1 MKEIWNKT
9 DAETGLLISF
19 QNTRKKGTKGDPQNY
34 RKDKYFYFVSYIS
47 NAKVYNHIIVR
58 KKHLWEFF

>member
-19 QNTRKKGTKGDPQNY
+19 QNIRKKGTKGDPQNY

-47 NAKVYNHIIVR
+47 NAKVYNHIIMLGR
-58 KKHLWEFF
+58 NI